1 MALFGRKG
9 KNSMR
14 CPDCTHYV
22 MVEGYGYCSKAIP
35 ESVNIRLLSR
45 VALLRQ
51 CPRCPK
57 EMTCPDWKAKE

>member
-1 MALFGRKG
+1 
-9 KNSMR
+9 
-14 CPDCTHYV
+14 

-57 EMTCPDWKAKE
+57 EMTCPDWAAKE